1 MSDAPDN
8 SFPAP
13 TFPGSLDTVFLDRDG
28 VLNEKMP
35 EGQYVTR
42 WSEFKVLPGVVEAI
56 GMLNTTRV
64 RVVVVSNQRGG
75 ALGLYTEEDVRE
87 IHAEFQKLL
96 ETRGA
101 HVDAFYFCPHDKGL
115 CNCRKPLPGMFEQAV
130 AEFPTINPASSVMIG
145 DGLVDIDFGRRLGM
159 KTVFV
164 EGDPERQQP
173 GAEAARELADMSFP
187 SFYAAV
193 SGLLTRLTAYRQSS
207 GSMCLGFPVNPR

>member
-1 MSDAPDN
+1 MSNAPDN
-8 SFPAP
+8 SLPAP
-13 TFPGSLDTVFLDRDG
+13 TFSGSLDTALVDRDG

-56 GMLNTTRV
+56 GMLNATGV
-64 RVVVVSNQRGG
+64 RVVVVSNQRGV
-75 ALGLYTEEDVRE
+75 ALGLYAEEDVHE

-96 ETRGA
+96 ETYGA
-101 HVDAFYFCPHDKGL
+101 HVDAFYVCPHDKGL
-115 CNCRKPLPGMFEQAV
+115 CNCRKPLPGMFERAV
-130 AEFPTINPASSVMIG
+130 ADFPTIDAASSVMIG

-164 EGDPERQQP
+164 EGDPERRQP
-173 GAEAARELADMSFP
+173 GAEEGRDLADMSFP

-193 SGLLTRLTAYRQSS
+193 TGLLAKLSAYRQSS
-207 GSMCLGFPVNPR
+207 GTMCLEFPANPR